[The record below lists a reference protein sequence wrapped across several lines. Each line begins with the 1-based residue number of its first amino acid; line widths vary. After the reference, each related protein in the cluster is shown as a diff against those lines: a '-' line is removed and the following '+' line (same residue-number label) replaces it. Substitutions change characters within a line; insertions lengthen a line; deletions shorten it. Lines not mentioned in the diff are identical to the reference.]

1 MAEIVGIRFKRTGRV
16 YYFDP
21 AGIDLEVND
30 QVVVETSHGQGDK

>member
-1 MAEIVGIRFKRTGRV
+1 MAEVIGIRFKRAGRV

-30 QVVVETSHGQGDK
+30 HVVVKTARGL